1 MSVDDRHFRL
11 SFSLK
16 IVSLCLL
23 LSLIGLYFKHS
34 YTYRLCWSFLGLF
47 LQPRTKPI
55 RLNNSLSLSLSPIW
69 FLHVLRNSMF
79 GLLRYDHRCRYVSY
93 FLEFMGLRIRFLFL
107 FNIIIFVVVVAVF
120 VIYFFPNCLVAHLL
134 VE

>member
-1 MSVDDRHFRL
+1 
-11 SFSLK
+11 
-16 IVSLCLL
+16 
-23 LSLIGLYFKHS
+23 
-34 YTYRLCWSFLGLF
+34 
-47 LQPRTKPI
+47 
-55 RLNNSLSLSLSPIW
+55 
-69 FLHVLRNSMF
+69 MF
-79 GLLRYDHRCRYVSY
+79 GLLRYDHQCQYVSY